1 MNEKKNYSFY
11 MPSDFDEKLEELQ
24 SKRPFLKALSKSQCV
39 YFLISEMCEKDN
51 KKEEPDSDIF

>member
-1 MNEKKNYSFY
+1 MDEKKNYSFY

-39 YFLISEMCEKDN
+39 YFLISEMCEKSN
-51 KKEEPDSDIF
+51 KKKDQDSDIT